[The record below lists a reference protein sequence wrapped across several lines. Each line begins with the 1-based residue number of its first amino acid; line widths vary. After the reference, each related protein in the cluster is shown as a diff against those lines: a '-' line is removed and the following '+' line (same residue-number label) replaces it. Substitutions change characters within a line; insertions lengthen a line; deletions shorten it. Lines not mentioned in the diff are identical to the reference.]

1 MSTGSASRLVVAIGG
16 NALLHRGEAPNIA
29 NQRANVANAA
39 RVLAELAADHGLV
52 VTHGNGPQVGLLAR
66 QSEAV
71 AGVDPVPFDVLVAES
86 EGLIGYLLAEE
97 IGRQIGA
104 ARVVV
109 LLSLVVVDRRDP
121 AFGTPSKP
129 IGAMMTEEEARLA
142 TARYGWVVMRDGT
155 GWRRAVASPEP
166 LEVIELAAI
175 RSLVDAGYVVVCGGG
190 GGIPVARYGDGVLRG
205 VEAVIDKDL
214 TSSLLATAL
223 GADQLLILTDVDH
236 VVRDFGGAD
245 PRPITDT
252 TPTDLRTVQW
262 AAGSM
267 GPKIEAAC
275 RFVESTGHPARIG
288 GLDHA
293 SEVLAGRSGTC
304 VFPDPPR

>member
-1 MSTGSASRLVVAIGG
+1 MSTSPPRRIVVAIGG

-39 RVLAELAADHGLV
+39 RVLAELADHHGLV
-52 VTHGNGPQVGLLAR
+52 ITHGNGPQVGLLAR

-109 LLSLVVVDRRDP
+109 LLTLVVVDRRDP
-121 AFGTPSKP
+121 AFGAPSKP
-129 IGAMMTEEEARLA
+129 IGTMLTEQEAQQA
-142 TARYGWVVMRDGT
+142 TARYGWVVMRDGA

-166 LEVIELAAI
+166 LEIIELAAI
-175 RSLVDAGYVVVCGGG
+175 QSLLDAGYVVVCAGG
-190 GGIPVARYGDGVLRG
+190 GGIPVARFGDGVLRG
-205 VEAVIDKDL
+205 VEAVIDKDM

-223 GADQLLILTDVDH
+223 GADELLILTDVDH
-236 VVRDFGGAD
+236 VVRDFAGAD
-245 PRPITDT
+245 PRPITRT
-252 TPTDLRTVQW
+252 TPSELRAQDW

-275 RFVESTGHPARIG
+275 RFVEATGHPARIG

-293 SEVLAGRSGTC
+293 AEVLAGRNGTC
-304 VFPDPPR
+304 VFPDPSR